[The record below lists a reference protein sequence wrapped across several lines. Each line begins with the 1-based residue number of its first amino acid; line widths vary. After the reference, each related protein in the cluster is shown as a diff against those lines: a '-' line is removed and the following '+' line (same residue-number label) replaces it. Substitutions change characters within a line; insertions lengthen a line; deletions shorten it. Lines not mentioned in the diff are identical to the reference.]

1 MKKKLNR
8 LLALMLA
15 MLMALSVTA
24 MADDIT
30 DTSKATITDPATGA
44 TVTFADAAGDKIL
57 VTYEQAGLTGQY
69 LIMMITSTDG
79 KMNIPSA
86 DTILYI
92 DQVEAKD
99 ADADGIPDISFEVY
113 PSVIKDSVIMIYG
126 LIPDG
131 NGGTVK
137 SLQAAIVDAKYIIG
151 DVTGDGK
158 ISALDALLILQSLVG
173 KADLTAEQKA
183 AGNVDGVGT
192 EPGSLDALKI
202 LQYLVGKATL

>member
-1 MKKKLNR
+1 MKKKLSR

-69 LIMMITSTDG
+69 LIMMITSTGG
-79 KMNIPSA
+79 KMKTPRA

-137 SLQAAIVDAKYIIG
+137 SLQAAIVEAKYILGDVDRSGVVDIG
-151 DVTGDGK
+151 DVVAILRHLAKYEPVGEFQEEAGDVDNSGGVDIGDVVK
-158 ISALDALLILQSLVG
+158 LLRVFALYEEL
-173 KADLTAEQKA
+173 
-183 AGNVDGVGT
+183 
-192 EPGSLDALKI
+192 
-202 LQYLVGKATL
+202 